1 MRRPHT
7 TVNHTSPKTSPFPA
21 CSLMSSL
28 PTAQD
33 YSFDKVEEEYLSLR
47 EIILPAGAR
56 WAHLSQE
63 EDPFESMGLCA
74 VAHSCSKL
82 GQSRRVQILGSNRCL
97 FHTYSSTSEIIW
109 FCYYSTTTSGFDR
122 SGFKR
127 LEGWKTKK

>member
-63 EDPFESMGLCA
+63 EDLFESMGLCA
-74 VAHSCSKL
+74 VPIAAPNWVKAEEFKSS
-82 GQSRRVQILGSNRCL
+82 GQTGVYFTLTAQHL
-97 FHTYSSTSEIIW
+97 
-109 FCYYSTTTSGFDR
+109 
-122 SGFKR
+122 K
-127 LEGWKTKK
+127 